1 MNSSRPAGKSNLI
14 GPTDAR
20 LASRKRGSTGL
31 AALIDPDNFD
41 KKHAALVART
51 AEKMGFDCV
60 FVGGS
65 TLGDQ
70 GHLDDVVL
78 EVKQH
83 VTCPV
88 ILFPG
93 NITGI
98 SRHADAILFS
108 SLLNSTNTYFIIGAQ
123 AIGAI
128 QVSRHHLEAIPMGYL
143 VFGDEST
150 TSFIGQ
156 VRSIPYGK
164 PAVAVMYALA
174 AQYLGM
180 RALYLEA
187 GSGSNHP
194 MPAELVKAVRKHFD
208 GLLIV
213 GGGIT
218 TPKLATT
225 LAEAG
230 ADLLVIG
237 TLLETKGFESK
248 LLPIASALR
257 DKLKH

>member
-1 MNSSRPAGKSNLI
+1 LGLI
-14 GPTDAR
+14 GPVEGR
-20 LASRKRGSTGL
+20 LNSSKTGRTGL

-41 KKHAALVART
+41 LKRAITVAKKTERL
-51 AEKMGFDCV
+51 GFDCI

-70 GHLDDVVL
+70 SHLDDVVRSI
-78 EVKQH
+78 KSS

-93 NITGI
+93 NVTGI

-108 SLLNSTNTYFIIGAQ
+108 SLLNSTNTYFLMGAQ

-128 QVSRHHLEAIPMGYL
+128 QVNRHHLEAIPMGYL

-156 VRSIPYGK
+156 ARPIPYSK
-164 PAVAVMYALA
+164 SVIAVMYALA

-187 GSGSNHP
+187 GSGSSRP
-194 MPAELVKAVRKHFD
+194 MPADIVHAVRKQFK

-218 TPKLATT
+218 NPETATT
-225 LAEAG
+225 LAHAG

-237 TLLETKGFESK
+237 NLLESKDFETKVS
-248 LLPIASALR
+248 PIAKALR
-257 DKLKH
+257 DKLKVKP

>member
-1 MNSSRPAGKSNLI
+1 MSLLGAIEK
-14 GPTDAR
+14 R
-20 LASRKRGSTGL
+20 LTSRKRGHVGL

-41 KKHAALVART
+41 TKRAVYVAQI
-51 AEKMGFDCV
+51 ADKLGFHCI

-70 GHLDDVVL
+70 THLDNVVL
-78 EVKQH
+78 AVKQH

-93 NITGI
+93 NVTGI

-143 VFGDEST
+143 VFGDDST

-156 VRSIPYGK
+156 VKSIPYTK
-164 PAVAVMYALA
+164 PSIAIMYALA

-194 MPAELVKAVRKHFD
+194 MPPELVKAVRKHFK

-213 GGGIT
+213 GGGVT
-218 TPKLATT
+218 TSETATALAR
-225 LAEAG
+225 AG

-237 TLLETKGFESK
+237 NLLETKEFKKK
-248 LLPIASALR
+248 LLPITQALR
-257 DKLKH
+257 DKA

>member
-1 MNSSRPAGKSNLI
+1 VAKTTLI
-14 GPTDAR
+14 GPVEAR
-20 LASRKRGSTGL
+20 LTSRRRSLTGL

-41 KKHAALVART
+41 KGKAAIVASE
-51 AEKMGFDCV
+51 AQKLGFDCI
-60 FVGGS
+60 FIGGS

-70 GHLDDVVL
+70 SHLDDVVRS
-78 EVKQH
+78 VKRS

-98 SRHADAILFS
+98 SRYADAILFS
-108 SLLNSTNTYFIIGAQ
+108 SLLNSTNTYFIVGAQ

-128 QVSRHHLEAIPMGYL
+128 QVSRYHLEAIPMGYL

-156 VRSIPYGK
+156 VRSVPYTK

-187 GSGSNHP
+187 GSGANHP
-194 MPAELVKAVRKHFD
+194 MPADVVKAVRKHFN

-218 TPKLATT
+218 APRTATA

-237 TLLETKGFESK
+237 NLLETKDFSEK
-248 LLPIASALR
+248 LLPITKALGH
-257 DKLKH
+257 KLKH